1 MTSRAC
7 ALITLAVLTNCL
19 QAADRP
25 QFGEAWSRNMTSPEV
40 NLPATFNPTNGTH
53 IRWSV
58 PLGAS
63 GTESHSTPVV
73 ARGRIFIGTNNELP
87 RDARRKGDR
96 GVKAIDL
103 YGNHRQCFGLRR
115 VHLPRHDGGAGLIL
129 WNAQLTESGA
139 RSGGE
144 PAHIIGELHQR
155 SCECAQRCGEVE
167 RWLLSCECCELI
179 RRAGKWLC
187 GEECDL
193 LRCTNRK
200 LWVAVETSANRSSAE
215 CEREQAVTRA
225 FNALNVSGECCSMR
239 AEFLS
244 KRQWHRIL

>member
-7 ALITLAVLTNCL
+7 ALITLAALMPL

-96 GVKAIDL
+96 GVMLCLSEATGALEWQLAVPKREEDIYHDWPKTGMASPVTVEGDRVYL
-103 YGNHRQCFGLRR
+103 VDNRGVVQCLDIRGQPACHTGRPACFFQELQIGQQ
-115 VHLPRHDGGAGLIL
+115 LP
-129 WNAQLTESGA
+129 
-139 RSGGE
+139 
-144 PAHIIGELHQR
+144 
-155 SCECAQRCGEVE
+155 
-167 RWLLSCECCELI
+167 
-179 RRAGKWLC
+179 
-187 GEECDL
+187 
-193 LRCTNRK
+193 
-200 LWVAVETSANRSSAE
+200 
-215 CEREQAVTRA
+215 
-225 FNALNVSGECCSMR
+225 
-239 AEFLS
+239 
-244 KRQWHRIL
+244 